1 MGSVVADG
9 GTPARDRAAPTNAR
23 MASLI
28 PLLVSALWALFTA
41 MFAAGPA
48 DAESRVI
55 PTAATRV
62 LGVSSQIGPASAEFA
77 VRTANGTVTY
87 RWSPDRAAANG
98 SGDISATLSGDARVI
113 RANYVP
119 AFVGREIK
127 LLSTSLRSSA
137 DRGVLTHVFSIDGV
151 RTTLVVQA
159 TIVNGSL
166 VLDLTVDRPAL
177 FALGVSRL
185 RADGLASVSLP
196 YNPVALHHFAPG
208 GPFSSIFLDWTASA
222 ATLHN
227 ADGALY
233 EPKTDGSRNP
243 ARERLVFTLSPQVA
257 GVLPNPSWPRSRYYD
272 RVGGRLVV
280 DVTETVPFADLEK
293 GVDGLI
299 DAGLSDCILIVHVW
313 QRLGYDDGFP
323 VVLPANAFLGGSD
336 ALKRVGAKAKSVGC
350 EFALHQNYIDHYLNS
365 GTFDS
370 DEITLDASKLM
381 TKAWLN
387 TAVGQQSYAVK
398 PGRLAAAAR
407 RYAPAIK
414 STLGTTASFIDVN
427 SSMAPWQRVDMDSS
441 SPDGGRFAPFLAGS
455 KALFD
460 AMQSIEQG
468 PVFGEGDR
476 HFYWT
481 GAVDGVEA
489 QMTPGYPGDVRQAP
503 LWVDFDLLKIGPY
516 QHNYGMG
523 FYNRY
528 APATATSRDPMTE
541 ETTRDVYRTQQI
553 AFGHLPYRSETL
565 WADVR
570 LFAQEAG
577 LAGPV
582 ARAYSSTAVSA
593 IRYSTGNRWE
603 PIETALTSSAGQSV
617 RVRYANGLTVTA
629 NTAAAPLIDAR
640 RVPLSAGGWSAY
652 GGGVAGWSTT
662 VVEGR
667 RDFMQDKGSIY
678 ADPRAAPGN
687 WSATAT
693 GDPGL
698 VDFGPVRTNGQTWLR
713 CAGGYWTLLGFA
725 QRGHVDVE
733 VQRALIAA
741 PPQLRANGAPDVMP
755 AAATS
760 ADFWRVRLTSG
771 RRYTTPI
778 ACQR

>member
-1 MGSVVADG
+1 
-9 GTPARDRAAPTNAR
+9 

-28 PLLVSALWALFTA
+28 PLLVSSLWTL
-41 MFAAGPA
+41 FAAVFVTAPA
-48 DAESRVI
+48 GAESRVI
-55 PTAATRV
+55 PVTSARV
-62 LGVSSQIGPASAEFA
+62 LGVSREIGPQSATFT
-77 VRTANGTVTY
+77 VRTADGTVTY
-87 RWSPDRAAANG
+87 RWTPDRAAANG
-98 SGDISATLSGDARVI
+98 SGDISATLSGNPHVV

-119 AFVGREIK
+119 AFSGRAVK
-127 LLSTSLRSSA
+127 LLSTSLRASS
-137 DRGVLTHVFSIDGV
+137 DRGVLTQVFSIDGV
-151 RTTLVVQA
+151 RTTLIVQA

-166 VLDLTVDRPAL
+166 VLDLTVDRPSL

-185 RADGLASVSLP
+185 RGDGLASVSLP
-196 YNPVALHHFAPG
+196 YNPVALHHFGDG

-222 ATLHN
+222 ATTHN

-233 EPKTDGSRNP
+233 ELKTDGSRNP
-243 ARERLVFTLSPQVA
+243 ARERLVFTLSPRVA

-280 DVTETVPFADLEK
+280 DVTETVPFAELEK

-299 DAGLSDCILIVHVW
+299 AAGLSDCILIVHVW

-323 VVLPANAFLGGSD
+323 VVLPANMFLGGSD
-336 ALKRVGAKAKSVGC
+336 ALKRIGAKAKSVGC

-365 GTFDS
+365 GEFDS
-370 DEITLDASKLM
+370 HDIALDASKLM

-427 SSMAPWQRVDMDSS
+427 SSMAPWQRVDMDARA
-441 SPDGGRFAPFLAGS
+441 PGGGQFAPFLTGS
-455 KALFD
+455 KAMFE

-541 ETTRDVYRTQQI
+541 EGTRDLYRAQQI

-565 WADVR
+565 WADPR
-570 LFAQEAG
+570 LFVQEAA
-577 LAGPV
+577 LAAPV
-582 ARAYSSTAVSA
+582 ARAYRSA
-593 IRYSTGNRWE
+593 AATEIRYLVGDAWE
-603 PIETALTSSAGQSV
+603 PIETALPRGAAQSV
-617 RVRYANGLTVTA
+617 RVLYDNGLTVTA
-629 NTAAAPLIDAR
+629 NTAAAPITDAR
-640 RVPLSAGGWSAY
+640 RIPLSAGGWSAY
-652 GGGVAGWSTT
+652 GDGIAGWSTT
-662 VVEGR
+662 VTEGR
-667 RDFMQDKGSIY
+667 RDFMQDRGSIY

-693 GDPGL
+693 GDPGMI
-698 VDFGPVRTNGQTWLR
+698 DFGPLRTNGQTWLR
-713 CAGGYWTLLGFA
+713 CTAGYWTLLGFA
-725 QRGHVDVE
+725 QRGHVDIE
-733 VQRALIAA
+733 VRRASMTA
-741 PPQLRANGAPDVMP
+741 PPRLRATGAPDVVP
-755 AAATS
+755 AAGTS
-760 ADFWRVRLTSG
+760 ADVWRVRLASG
-771 RRYTTPI
+771 RRYTTPV